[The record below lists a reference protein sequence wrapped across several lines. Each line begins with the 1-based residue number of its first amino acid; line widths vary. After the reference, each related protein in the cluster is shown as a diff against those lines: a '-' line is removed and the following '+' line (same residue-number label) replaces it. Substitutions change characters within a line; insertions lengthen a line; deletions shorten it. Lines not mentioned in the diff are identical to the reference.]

1 MLNQYVNT
9 EYGVGRVTNLIDCTG
24 DETEETSEA
33 VTLVARL
40 ESGKWFT
47 GFLEE
52 VRLITVQ

>member
-1 MLNQYVNT
+1 
-9 EYGVGRVTNLIDCTG
+9 VTSLIDCTG
-24 DETEETSEA
+24 DETEKTSEA